1 MELIFLGTIVGLKG
15 LDGTLKVATDE
26 DILPKQNAKVKVGY
40 SVKYSQEFTILDYKI
55 TNSKYNYLKLVEIN
69 GIEEAKKL
77 IEMGVYLSEDDIIVD
92 NTKKDYP
99 NELGYSVIDFKTG
112 EEIGIAVEIVPNP
125 GNDLILVKTESGE
138 FFIPFVD
145 VFVKSFD
152 EKEKKILVE
161 LLDGMI

>member
-77 IEMGVYLSEDDIIVD
+77 IE
-92 NTKKDYP
+92 
-99 NELGYSVIDFKTG
+99 
-112 EEIGIAVEIVPNP
+112 
-125 GNDLILVKTESGE
+125 
-138 FFIPFVD
+138 
-145 VFVKSFD
+145 
-152 EKEKKILVE
+152 
-161 LLDGMI
+161 